1 MEQFY
6 LIAGASN
13 ILVYVLAV
21 IELAVI
27 LAFLFAQKWSYGLVL
42 LMHAIST
49 LASYKKYLD
58 LFQPPNRSL
67 LCCDSDVSS
76 LLYALLPTGRRRSV
90 NGNIPGTATGP
101 LHPGLVTASRGQAYT
116 RISFG

>member
-27 LAFLFAQKWSYGLVL
+27 LAFLFAQKSSYGLVL
-42 LMHAIST
+42 LMQAVST
-49 LASYKKYLD
+49 LASYKQYLHP
-58 LFQPPNRSL
+58 FQPPNRL
-67 LCCDSDVSS
+67 FFAAIPMLAACFTLYYLRDADV
-76 LLYALLPTGRRRSV
+76 L
-90 NGNIPGTATGP
+90 
-101 LHPGLVTASRGQAYT
+101 
-116 RISFG
+116 